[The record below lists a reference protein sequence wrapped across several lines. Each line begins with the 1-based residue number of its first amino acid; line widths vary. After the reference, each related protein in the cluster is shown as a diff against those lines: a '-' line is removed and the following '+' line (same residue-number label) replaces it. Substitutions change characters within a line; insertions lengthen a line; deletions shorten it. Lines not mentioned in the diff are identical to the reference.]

1 MRSSRRLVL
10 LALVALAALARAAA
24 GQTLTYVL
32 GAGSSIASSCR
43 NCDKPSSPPEP
54 LSGSFDVTPLPI
66 NGTLGVAAITNVKL
80 NSTTFSVSGN
90 GFLQGRSRD
99 GNALAL
105 EARVNDN
112 NLLFSSGNRH
122 QISDRGI
129 RAVMRSRVGDT
140 TYILVVSASP
150 LDGAEQDAD
159 HDSVPNTTDNCPTM
173 PNADQRDDDGD
184 QIGNPCDACTD
195 ETTGGPVTATGC
207 RVDQLCPCHADR
219 HGTPWENQGTYLRCV
234 AGGVRSLRRAGDLS
248 RGDAVKMLRGAARSG
263 CGRTVVALRCSAAA
277 RASS

>member
-1 MRSSRRLVL
+1 ML
-10 LALVALAALARAAA
+10 LGFLAVAGVARTAA

-43 NCDKPSSPPEP
+43 NCDKRSSPPEP

-80 NSTTFSVSGN
+80 SSTTFSVSGN
-90 GFLQGRSRD
+90 GFLQGRNRD
-99 GNALAL
+99 GDALAL
-105 EARVNDN
+105 AARVNDN

-129 RAVMRSRVGDT
+129 RAVLRSRVGDT
-140 TYILVVSASP
+140 TYVLVISASP
-150 LDGAEQDAD
+150 LEGDEQDAD
-159 HDSVPNTTDNCPTM
+159 HDGVPNTTDNCPTM

-184 QIGNPCDACTD
+184 QIGNTCDACTD
-195 ETTGGPVTATGC
+195 ETSGGPVTAYGC

-219 HGTPWENQGTYLRCV
+219 DGAPWEDQGSYLRCV
-234 AGGVRSLRRAGDLS
+234 AGGVRNLRRAGDLS
-248 RGDAVKMLRGAARSG
+248 RGDAVKMLRRAARSG
-263 CGRTVVALRCSAAA
+263 CGRIVVALRCAAAA